1 MGEYQGKLFR
11 KKKKMKRHISGEPRA
26 YRDRASEVNV
36 QLLVLQLPEKL
47 MRVNSIKIKIKKG
60 FLRENHE
67 RST

>member
-1 MGEYQGKLFR
+1 
-11 KKKKMKRHISGEPRA
+11 MKRHISGEPRA